1 MRILRPNTT
10 YSIGRISRWIWDS
23 SRDNRLQAILNT
35 SIGLLDV
42 VLALLSV
49 WTVQRAIDIA
59 SHHLDGDVIMAV
71 MWMALVISGTFV
83 LDFCSTWVKNYY
95 GVRAQNRMQRRML
108 GHILHSEFQGR
119 NSMHSGDVIN
129 RLESDVNTVVNFV
142 AETIPNAV
150 SVFCLFV
157 GAFVYLYS
165 LDSRLAIIIVIMF
178 PLFLLVSK
186 IYVSRMRELSRDV
199 RNSDSMV
206 QSLLQES
213 IQNRILVKTLE
224 GEDTIIDKLSTQHDA
239 LHRKVIRR
247 TKFSV
252 FSSMLVSI
260 GFASGYIVA
269 FAWGALRLAAG
280 TLTYGGMSAFLQLV
294 NRVQRP
300 ARALTNLAPQFV
312 SVFTAAER
320 LMILEDV
327 PLELKGTEGLLK
339 SQVPEAEIIGTASTE
354 GEYLKLMRTVTP
366 DLVLMD
372 LGLQGSTTIGVELCR
387 NTKADHKDIKILVFT
402 GELLNEKL
410 WMDVLDAGA
419 DGIIL
424 KTGEMLTRTDIM
436 NVMSGKR
443 YVFNEP
449 LMEQIVDIFRN
460 SINGSIMKMEA
471 TISYDIDEYDER
483 FLRHL
488 ALGYTKEQITT
499 LKGMPFGVKSL
510 EKRQA
515 ELVQKLFPEGHGDYG
530 VNAVR
535 LVTRAFQLHI
545 LDIDNLEPDE
555 E

>member
-1 MRILRPNTT
+1 MENFK
-10 YSIGRISRWIWDS
+10 
-23 SRDNRLQAILNT
+23 
-35 SIGLLDV
+35 V
-42 VLALLSV
+42 V
-49 WTVQRAIDIA
+49 
-59 SHHLDGDVIMAV
+59 
-71 MWMALVISGTFV
+71 
-83 LDFCSTWVKNYY
+83 
-95 GVRAQNRMQRRML
+95 
-108 GHILHSEFQGR
+108 
-119 NSMHSGDVIN
+119 
-129 RLESDVNTVVNFV
+129 
-142 AETIPNAV
+142 
-150 SVFCLFV
+150 
-157 GAFVYLYS
+157 
-165 LDSRLAIIIVIMF
+165 IV
-178 PLFLLVSK
+178 
-186 IYVSRMRELSRDV
+186 
-199 RNSDSMV
+199 
-206 QSLLQES
+206 
-213 IQNRILVKTLE
+213 
-224 GEDTIIDKLSTQHDA
+224 
-239 LHRKVIRR
+239 
-247 TKFSV
+247 
-252 FSSMLVSI
+252 
-260 GFASGYIVA
+260 
-269 FAWGALRLAAG
+269 
-280 TLTYGGMSAFLQLV
+280 
-294 NRVQRP
+294 
-300 ARALTNLAPQFV
+300 
-312 SVFTAAER
+312 
-320 LMILEDV
+320 EDV

-483 FLRHL
+483 FLRQL

-499 LKGMPFGVKSL
+499 LKGLPFGVKSL

-515 ELVQKLFPEGHGDYG
+515 ELV
-530 VNAVR
+530 
-535 LVTRAFQLHI
+535 
-545 LDIDNLEPDE
+545 IDNLEPDE